1 MSQAHDVKATLT
13 RFALIALAIC
23 LCTVGPVLA
32 YEGKLP
38 AGEGSYD
45 DFVELFREFAKWR
58 QAQRADLAVPDYS
71 QPAIDRRIGQIH
83 DFQHRIAD
91 MGVVD
96 WNRSQRAEYLAAL
109 AAMDEQEF
117 LLRVYRPWSRDP
129 GFYVDQMQRVSFTEL
144 PVAGDDLDLMI
155 QRLQRISKLTE
166 SAQANLRD
174 VPSDFANL
182 ALHNLSNSNGV
193 NHGHPYR
200 EVPPAG
206 VLGWFDD
213 LLGRAQEQQPELIE
227 QIRTARA
234 AAQALNDWMLEH
246 RADMTDPAGIGK
258 ELLDWYLM
266 HVKYMPYSSDDIVV
280 LGQRELERTWAF
292 MALDRHRYRD
302 LPELKLPTSR
312 EEYEQRI
319 ADVDGEIR
327 AFLVEEAFITIP
339 DYIPKDFRAMGFNV
353 PWQERDGGPNYWEQ
367 VQYRDPSP
375 DHWHAVIPGHRFDAQ
390 VLSRITHPVRRHIR
404 DGGRA
409 EGWALYLEEAPLQLG
424 FYDQTRQRTRELIY
438 NFGVFRAARTLGD
451 VALQRNQMTTDQVV
465 KYWMSQTPYLD
476 VDVARVDAEIYLRRP
491 PGYGLGYTI
500 GSFQMYKLLADRKR
514 QLGDD
519 FVLRD
524 FHDQFM
530 AAGGLPI
537 ALIRYEM
544 TGLDDEVRQFF
555 DRTPLSAIIG
565 D

>member
-1 MSQAHDVKATLT
+1 VTRVRPVQSTLT
-13 RFALIALAIC
+13 RFAAVALAIC
-23 LCTVGPVLA
+23 FCAIGPAFA
-32 YEGKLP
+32 YEDKLP

-45 DFVELFREFAKWR
+45 DFVELFQAFAEWR
-58 QAQRADLAVPDYS
+58 QTQRADLAVPDYS
-71 QPAIDRRIGQIH
+71 QPAIDQRIEQIH
-83 DFQHRIAD
+83 DFQRRIAD

-109 AAMDEQEF
+109 ALMDEQEF

-144 PVAGDDLDLMI
+144 PVSGEDRDLLV
-155 QRLQRISKLTE
+155 QRLKRISDLTA
-166 SAQANLRD
+166 SAKANLRD
-174 VPSDFANL
+174 VPSDFADF
-182 ALHNLSNSNGV
+182 ALHNLTNSDGV

-200 EVPPAG
+200 EVPPDG

-213 LLGRAQEQQPELIE
+213 LLERARELQPELVDE
-227 QIRTARA
+227 IRTARA
-234 AAQALNDWMLEH
+234 AAQAFNDWLLQH
-246 RADMTDPAGIGK
+246 RSDMTGQAGIGE

-266 HVKYMPYSSDDIVV
+266 HVKYMPYSSHDIVV

-292 MALDRHRYRD
+292 MTLDRHRYRD
-302 LPELKLPTSR
+302 LPELELPTSR
-312 EEYEQRI
+312 EEYEKRI
-319 ADVDGEIR
+319 ADVDAQIR
-327 AFLVEEAFITIP
+327 AFLVEEEFITIP
-339 DYIPKDFRAMGFNV
+339 EYIPEDFREMGFNV
-353 PWQERDGGPNYWEQ
+353 PWQERDGGLNYWEQ
-367 VQYRDPSP
+367 IQYRDPSP
-375 DHWHAVIPGHRFDAQ
+375 DHWHAVIPGHRFDGR

-424 FYDQTRQRTRELIY
+424 FYDESRRRTRELIY

-451 VALQRNQMTTDQVV
+451 VWLQRNQMTADDVV
-465 KYWMSQTPYLD
+465 AYWMDMTPYLD

-500 GSFQMYKLLADRKR
+500 GSFQMYRLLADRKR
-514 QLGDD
+514 QLGGD
-519 FVLRD
+519 FVLRE